1 MIRRIVGKTL
11 VKRIAKKTSRSVAQ
25 KAALKKAVIASA
37 KARAKKGNIIGRVG
51 RAYSKSVT
59 RRARNIKASRIL
71 KVRANQAANRKR
83 MVQAIA
89 KRKSAGQGLIKN
101 KGLVGEAIEKRNAIL
116 AQNDKLLN
124 AAKDN
129 VAKQQK
135 AWFFRGMRTRSA
147 QRNLNNT
154 VKQIGKTGRETNIL
168 SNMSKVAQQAANSAE
183 RHQDIAR
190 AALQDAQKD
199 AVKLAASLK
208 TVRSSPIK
216 KIGIFA
222 TDLAIGT
229 AVATAAVTSVRVG
242 VNEAKKVY
250 INRQEKEAQKKT
262 KAGDLA

>member
-1 MIRRIVGKTL
+1 MIRKILTKGIL
-11 VKRIAKKTSRSVAQ
+11 KRAVKKTARSAAQ
-25 KAALKKAVIASA
+25 KRALKKAVLASA

-51 RAYSKSVT
+51 KAYSKSVT

-83 MVQAIA
+83 ITQAIA

-124 AAKDN
+124 AAKSN
-129 VAKQQK
+129 MARQQK

-154 VKQIGKTGRETNIL
+154 VKQIAKTGRETNAL
-168 SNMSKVAQQAANSAE
+168 TKASKVATQAANSAQ

-199 AVKLAASLK
+199 AVKLAASLQK
-208 TVRSSPIK
+208 VRSSPVK
-216 KIGIFA
+216 KIGILA
-222 TDLAIGT
+222 TDLAVGT
-229 AVATAAVTSVRVG
+229 AVATATATSVKIG
-242 VNEAKKVY
+242 FNKMFYE
-250 INRQEKEAQKKT
+250 
-262 KAGDLA
+262 D

>member
-1 MIRRIVGKTL
+1 MIRKILTKGIL
-11 VKRIAKKTSRSVAQ
+11 KRAVKKTARSAAQ
-25 KAALKKAVIASA
+25 KRALKKAVLASA

-51 RAYSKSVT
+51 KAYSKSVT

-83 MVQAIA
+83 MIQAIA
-89 KRKSAGQGLIKN
+89 NRKSAGQGLIKN
-101 KGLVGEAIEKRNAIL
+101 KALVGQAIEKRNAIL

-129 VAKQQK
+129 MAKQQK

-154 VKQIGKTGRETNIL
+154 VKQIGKTGRETNLL
-168 SNMSKVAQQAANSAE
+168 SKSSRVAQEAANSAQ

-190 AALQDAQKD
+190 GVLLKSQQD
-199 AVKLAASLK
+199 AVKLAASLQ

-229 AVATAAVTSVRVG
+229 AIATAAVTSVRVG
-242 VNEAKKVY
+242 VNEAKRAY
-250 INRQEKEAQKKT
+250 INRQEKKAQKKT